1 MYGSPDKE
9 ILKTFPS
16 DCPTVNA
23 ALITTV
29 VIIVIISSEF
39 VHVQLFI
46 VSSTICV
53 INNQVKKKHQNIHCY

>member
-1 MYGSPDKE
+1 MYGSPDNK

-23 ALITTV
+23 ALVTTV

-46 VSSTICV
+46 VSSTIRV
-53 INNQVKKKHQNIHCY
+53 INKQVKKQEF